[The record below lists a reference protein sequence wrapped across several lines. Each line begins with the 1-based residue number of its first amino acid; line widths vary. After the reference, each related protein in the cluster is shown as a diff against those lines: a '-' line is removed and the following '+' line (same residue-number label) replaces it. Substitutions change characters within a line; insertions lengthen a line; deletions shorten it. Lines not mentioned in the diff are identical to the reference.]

1 VDLVKGERK
10 DDVMHEQPA
19 RFTGSEGVVF
29 IGRAQEKTAPPRP
42 ACTLQC

>member
-19 RFTGSEGVVF
+19 RFTGSHY
-29 IGRAQEKTAPPRP
+29 PPDLLLP
-42 ACTLQC
+42 EAG